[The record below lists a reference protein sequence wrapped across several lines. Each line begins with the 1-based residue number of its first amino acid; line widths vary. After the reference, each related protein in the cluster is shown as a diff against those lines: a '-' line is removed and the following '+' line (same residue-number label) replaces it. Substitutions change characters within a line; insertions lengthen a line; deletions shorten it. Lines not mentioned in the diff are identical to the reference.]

1 MSVFWKIMRMS
12 SIVVLAAI
20 VICSFAGIAAAQ
32 DAEEDDSTIVIE
44 GRILRPQAS
53 YIIQRANVDF
63 GASMKKK
70 SFIYKI
76 EASLDNK
83 PFQ

>member
-1 MSVFWKIMRMS
+1 MS

>member
-1 MSVFWKIMRMS
+1 MSAFWNLRRKPF
-12 SIVVLAAI
+12 VAALAAI
-20 VICSFAGIAAAQ
+20 VICSCAGIAVAQ
-32 DAEEDDSTIVIE
+32 DSAEDDSTIVIE

-63 GASMKKK
+63 GAGMKKK
-70 SFIYKI
+70 SFIHKI

-83 PFQ
+83 PFK